1 MVGRQTS
8 NQGLSRGGICRR
20 PRTGFRELFAP
31 TDAFSN
37 VRWWATLACEENLNK
52 YHFDIEQAFVQSDLD
67 GDVFMRLPQSCSR
80 LSGMIVKL
88 NKSLYGLKQ
97 ASRQ

>member
-1 MVGRQTS
+1 MQKASIDFG
-8 NQGLSRGGICRR
+8 
-20 PRTGFRELFAP
+20 ELFTPIVAVSSFRLL
-31 TDAFSN
+31 A
-37 VRWWATLACEENLNK
+37 ALACEHNLDLCQ
-52 YHFDIEQAFVQSDLD
+52 FDIEQAFVQSDLD
-67 GDVFMRLPQSCSR
+67 EDVLMCLPQGCGR